1 MSRLDIE
8 DLRVSFASRSGPV
21 PALRGVNLSVDGGRL
36 GIVGESG
43 SGKSTM
49 GRAIMGLLPTTAK
62 VSARRFEFAG
72 ADVLKASPAE
82 RRALR
87 GRRIGLIMQ
96 DPRYALNPVM
106 TAGDQISECF
116 RLHHGI
122 VGKAARAK
130 TLDLLAAVRINDPEM
145 VYDQYPHQLSG
156 GMGQRVMI
164 AIALAGEPELL
175 IADEPTSALD
185 ASVRTSFLGLLDQII
200 KERGMSLILISH
212 DLHLVSNFCDRVVVM
227 YGGQV
232 MEECTAT
239 DLANPHHAYT
249 RALAACRPSLTERL
263 PELRTFTRDPAWLEA
278 KS

>member
-49 GRAIMGLLPTTAK
+49 GRAIMGLLPPSAK

-72 ADVLKASPAE
+72 ADILKASAAQK
-82 RRALR
+82 RALR

-106 TAGDQISECF
+106 TAGAQISECF

-122 VGKAARAK
+122 VGKAARTK

-164 AIALAGEPELL
+164 AIALVNNPQVL

-185 ASVRTSFLGLLDQII
+185 AVQAA
-200 KERGMSLILISH
+200 
-212 DLHLVSNFCDRVVVM
+212 
-227 YGGQV
+227 GGG
-232 MEECTAT
+232 
-239 DLANPHHAYT
+239 
-249 RALAACRPSLTERL
+249 R
-263 PELRTFTRDPAWLEA
+263 
-278 KS
+278 